1 MAADNRSCSALFKRA
16 EQLRRWEESE
26 TNRTPTSEKP
36 RKVNFSD
43 GCIFLAAC
51 SAGDKQEVLRLLENG
66 ADIDTANVDGLTALH
81 AACIDDNLD
90 MVEFLVDQGAGVN
103 QGDME
108 GWTPLHATASCGFNS
123 IAKFLID
130 RGADLSLVNN
140 DGDLAIDIA
149 DSDEMENLLQEEID
163 HREIDCDMAREQ
175 EERKMME
182 DAKIWLASG
191 KVEDVPH
198 YKTGAN
204 ALHVAAAKGYI
215 EVMRMLL
222 QAGANINSQDFDG
235 WTPLHAAAHWG
246 QRQAVDVLCEHSAD
260 MSIRNCVGQ
269 TCIDVADQNLL
280 GLLKNLKAQYDAK
293 KTVKR
298 RKLSPPHRDHSKK
311 PERNTDEKKNKVN
324 KENASISPIILPS
337 TPAIKRTVPNQ
348 TRVDES
354 EAQSWR
360 RVVPARTKPPLE
372 DKNQK
377 EEVSR
382 TISSPVKIDNKETE
396 DSQDVT
402 LRRAQ
407 SLGKGESVLL
417 VKRERLKAQSCPAL
431 TQWQDGVGNGGG
443 GGLGD
448 KIGGGHEDTQSFTS
462 SMSSISQSQKNPSP
476 LSSSR
481 LSSSTTNLPT
491 TSNLCSYISTV
502 PSLTTVTTTSHTLS
516 SSNHPT
522 IFTHHPPLTTSLS
535 TSSIPASMPL
545 TVTSSTVSSS
555 SSSSSSSTSNKGLQ
569 SSSTGSLA
577 PTVGTNTTTNK
588 DPRLL
593 ARSAS
598 LKERIQRNHVDSMVR
613 VPVMSEPVTS
623 TAHNANTSPP
633 ARTVGSNV
641 TTLTSNG
648 GLTTLPPPPPPPP
661 PPKTA
666 PTLNLSTDPSVQ
678 QLPNPALSP
687 TSALPTS
694 TSSPSPSPSPSTS
707 AVGQP
712 LTPSKM
718 MSPGSVIKNF
728 FKSFVP
734 PSRDEESETQRKAH
748 AKMVRS
754 TRRSTQGV
762 TLEDLKSAEQFIKNK
777 QTPTTSS
784 PETRDNLTTTT
795 ATTTTP
801 TLSSS
806 SISSPSINS
815 ISTTTPLHCTTTTST
830 TTTTTI
836 ASRPKPE
843 SPTKTDE
850 EDRRP
855 SWRMKLD
862 ESDKSKF
869 SLEDVRAKE
878 KQTAQPDTTE
888 EDAQS
893 VTAPLRKKNT
903 NEKADENERNSQ
915 QTREGTQAAIQRRKR
930 PKRRSTGVVHVDM
943 DEIDPDKKSQ
953 RHQVDDD
960 GGEDEEDDDSVS
972 ELAGNRDKDQNDDD
986 TEEEEEEDEDEED
999 EEEEEEDDDVKVVIV
1014 KVNTIKNETER
1025 INRRNKVL
1033 QEKNE
1038 RRRKIEELKKEIE
1051 KKALEK
1057 KAAGD
1062 KDRNNN
1068 RRSNE
1073 YKARVKSKL
1082 NEKLEEVERWYAMKK
1097 AAEEAARKKKEEEEE
1112 KEKEEEEETQV
1123 KGEGKEKE
1131 EVEEERTIE
1140 EEEEKRSKIASKE
1153 AARKEVEKWYLKK
1166 KEAEKAQEAREE
1178 KKEVESRTKKEGE
1191 EKNTKVIEKRE
1202 EKRHK
1207 REEEKKEQEKLEEEK
1222 RRKKEQERLEEEK
1235 RLEEQEAVWKKKKK
1249 DDVKK
1254 MATEE
1259 AEKEFEKRRKKKV
1272 KKELDKKMKAE
1283 EKNKDPEELEAAK
1296 RKKDEA
1302 SGRTSEIEGSASV
1315 GQQKPPETPGTPT
1328 LDVEALLAQ
1337 YYEEEVEKIRKENAE
1352 KERKRREKWEAI
1364 RRRDEEEEEAE
1375 RAKRELEA
1383 SLAQNSAAVGE
1394 PSPAAGGGGGVGVFW
1409 MDEEH
1414 GQAPGSGTQK
1424 GFEDQSVS
1432 DRCDVTKGSSTT
1444 SLGTSVN
1451 SRPSSRASSIGPENG
1466 DIDYKK
1472 LYEEQLGENKRLLE
1486 RLRIS
1491 DTDLQEARTT
1501 LDNNNKK
1508 NNTRLALAEADKREK
1523 RALERKLS
1531 EMEEELKQLQKLKAE
1546 NEKLKAENRALT
1558 RVVSKLTNS
1567 ATTNLGNLASA
1578 ANAAK

>member
-311 PERNTDEKKNKVN
+311 PERNTDGMSIQDEDDDSSDVEKKNKVN

-777 QTPTTSS
+777 QTPT
-784 PETRDNLTTTT
+784 
-795 ATTTTP
+795 
-801 TLSSS
+801 
-806 SISSPSINS
+806 
-815 ISTTTPLHCTTTTST
+815 
-830 TTTTTI
+830 
-836 ASRPKPE
+836 
-843 SPTKTDE
+843 
-850 EDRRP
+850 
-855 SWRMKLD
+855 
-862 ESDKSKF
+862 F

>member
-311 PERNTDEKKNKVN
+311 PERNTDGMSIQDEDDDSSDVEKKNKVN

-633 ARTVGSNV
+633 ARTVGR
-641 TTLTSNG
+641 
-648 GLTTLPPPPPPPP
+648 
-661 PPKTA
+661 
-666 PTLNLSTDPSVQ
+666 
-678 QLPNPALSP
+678 
-687 TSALPTS
+687 
-694 TSSPSPSPSPSTS
+694 
-707 AVGQP
+707 
-712 LTPSKM
+712 
-718 MSPGSVIKNF
+718 
-728 FKSFVP
+728 SFVP

>member
-311 PERNTDEKKNKVN
+311 PERNTDGMSIQDEDDDSSDVEKKNKVN

-407 SLGKGESVLL
+407 SLGKGE
-417 VKRERLKAQSCPAL
+417 
-431 TQWQDGVGNGGG
+431 
-443 GGLGD
+443 
-448 KIGGGHEDTQSFTS
+448 
-462 SMSSISQSQKNPSP
+462 
-476 LSSSR
+476 
-481 LSSSTTNLPT
+481 
-491 TSNLCSYISTV
+491 
-502 PSLTTVTTTSHTLS
+502 
-516 SSNHPT
+516 
-522 IFTHHPPLTTSLS
+522 
-535 TSSIPASMPL
+535 
-545 TVTSSTVSSS
+545 
-555 SSSSSSSTSNKGLQ
+555 
-569 SSSTGSLA
+569 
-577 PTVGTNTTTNK
+577 
-588 DPRLL
+588 
-593 ARSAS
+593 
-598 LKERIQRNHVDSMVR
+598 RNHVDSMVR

>member
-311 PERNTDEKKNKVN
+311 PERNTDGMSIQDEDDDSSDVEKKNKVN

-407 SLGKGESVLL
+407 SLGKGE
-417 VKRERLKAQSCPAL
+417 
-431 TQWQDGVGNGGG
+431 
-443 GGLGD
+443 
-448 KIGGGHEDTQSFTS
+448 
-462 SMSSISQSQKNPSP
+462 
-476 LSSSR
+476 
-481 LSSSTTNLPT
+481 
-491 TSNLCSYISTV
+491 
-502 PSLTTVTTTSHTLS
+502 
-516 SSNHPT
+516 
-522 IFTHHPPLTTSLS
+522 
-535 TSSIPASMPL
+535 
-545 TVTSSTVSSS
+545 
-555 SSSSSSSTSNKGLQ
+555 
-569 SSSTGSLA
+569 
-577 PTVGTNTTTNK
+577 
-588 DPRLL
+588 
-593 ARSAS
+593 
-598 LKERIQRNHVDSMVR
+598 RNHVDSMVR

-633 ARTVGSNV
+633 ARTVGR
-641 TTLTSNG
+641 
-648 GLTTLPPPPPPPP
+648 
-661 PPKTA
+661 
-666 PTLNLSTDPSVQ
+666 
-678 QLPNPALSP
+678 
-687 TSALPTS
+687 
-694 TSSPSPSPSPSTS
+694 
-707 AVGQP
+707 
-712 LTPSKM
+712 
-718 MSPGSVIKNF
+718 
-728 FKSFVP
+728 SFVP